1 MSGGLLAYVAEYA
14 AELIET
20 GNRVGHGAIRHA
32 AMTVTD
38 DPDHRQDLV
47 DRILG
52 RLQATGGI
60 YGHDVTVRLRRIT

>member
-14 AELIET
+14 AELIER
-20 GNRVGHGAIRHA
+20 GDRVGHGAIRAA
-32 AMTVTD
+32 AMSVTD
-38 DPDHRQDLV
+38 DPGHRQDLV

-52 RLQATGGI
+52 QLQRSGGI